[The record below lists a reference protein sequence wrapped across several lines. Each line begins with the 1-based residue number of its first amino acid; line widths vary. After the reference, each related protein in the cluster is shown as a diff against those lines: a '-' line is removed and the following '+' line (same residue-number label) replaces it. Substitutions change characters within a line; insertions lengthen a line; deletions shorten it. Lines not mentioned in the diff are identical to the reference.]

1 MSSPNITSENIL
13 VLNLGLRSIR
23 AIVFNPKGE
32 KLVHSWYPVQTFI
45 KDNFVEQ
52 YPDEWWDLAKKVI
65 LEATKDEE
73 IKKNIK
79 YITVTSSAA
88 CLVAL
93 DKNGNPTC
101 NVIMVSDKRA
111 AKQAQEIKNKFQKTL
126 NSNNLANPS
135 FMMPKILWLKENKPE
150 IFKKTEKFMSANDYL
165 IYKLSGE
172 FITDELNAEKF
183 YYNPEKKS
191 YPQGL
196 LDFLEISKKNLP
208 EIKDIG
214 ETIGKLRPALKK
226 ELGLT
231 ENIKIVLSTY
241 DAICAFWGG
250 GVGKIGDACNVCG
263 TCMSLRVYAD
273 KKIESDSGILSQYF
287 KNFDAYIVGGSN
299 NLDGGLLE
307 WAKSCFY
314 GDSYLTDD
322 AHIFE
327 IMEQEAKESS
337 PGAEGLIFL
346 PYLIGERVPFYDS
359 DVRGVFFGMERSHS
373 RKEIIRSIF
382 ESTGFMALSIIKA
395 IEKAGTKI
403 NNLKMSGGLSQIDL
417 ICELRADITGKEVH
431 VIEENET
438 TSLGAFLIA
447 AIANKLVPDLQTFV
461 SSLKIR
467 KTVKPNPENY
477 EKYQSMYNLFES
489 LYRSLRGH
497 FSIRKDIIK
506 KHEIQKGHVINNL

>member
-1 MSSPNITSENIL
+1 MKRITSDNYIL

-32 KLVHSWYPVQTFI
+32 KLVHSWYPVQTYI
-45 KDNFVEQ
+45 DDNFVEQ
-52 YPDEWWDLAKKVI
+52 YQSEWWDLTKKVI
-65 LEATKDEE
+65 LEAASDEE

-93 DKNGNPTC
+93 DKNDNPTC

-111 AKQAQEIKNKFQKTL
+111 AKQAQEIKNKFGKTL
-126 NSNNLANPS
+126 NSNSLANPS
-135 FMMPKILWLKENKPE
+135 FMMPKILWLKENKKE
-150 IFKKTEKFMSANDYL
+150 IFEKTEKFMSANDFL

-172 FITDELNAEKF
+172 FVTDELNAEKF
-183 YYNPEKKS
+183 YYNSEKKS
-191 YPQGL
+191 YPQEL
-196 LDFLEISKKNLP
+196 LNFLGISEKNLP
-208 EIKDIG
+208 QIRNIG
-214 ETIGKLRPALKK
+214 ETIGRLRPDLKK
-226 ELGLT
+226 ELDL
-231 ENIKIVLSTY
+231 EQDIKIVLSTY

-250 GVGKIGDACNVCG
+250 GVSKVGDACNVCG
-263 TCMSLRVYAD
+263 TCMSLRVYSD
-273 KKIESDSGILSQYF
+273 KKIKSENGILAQYF
-287 KNFDAYIVGGSN
+287 RNFDAYIVGGSN

-322 AHIFE
+322 AHIFA
-327 IMEQEAKESS
+327 IMEQEARESS
-337 PGAEGLIFL
+337 EGAEGLIFL

-395 IEKAGTKI
+395 IEKTGTKI
-403 NNLKMSGGLSQIDL
+403 NNLKMAGGLSQIDL

-431 VIEENET
+431 VLCENET
-438 TSLGAFLIA
+438 TSLGAFFLVA
-447 AIANKLVPDLQTFV
+447 VANKLIPNLQSFT

-467 KTVKPNPENY
+467 KIIKPNKSNY

-489 LYRSLRGH
+489 LYGSLREH

-506 KHEIQKGHVINNL
+506 KHKIQKGHVINNL